1 MTVKLPLIE
10 IKIFS
15 HYFHIVQMDPKI
27 ILNAIHGAQTALP
40 DKCGISFALIS
51 PKRGQCEINMI
62 H

>member
-40 DKCGISFALIS
+40 DKCSI
-51 PKRGQCEINMI
+51 
-62 H
+62 